1 MPAVLSVHWR
11 VASWQVHRPFQLA
24 VGFAA
29 NVARNKVHI
38 SRIAIDKLA
47 LTACDTLCRVSGG
60 ATLVNALIGLI
71 FI

>member
-47 LTACDTLCRVSGG
+47 LTA
-60 ATLVNALIGLI
+60 
-71 FI
+71 